1 MLPHT
6 VAYLLCPLGGEKLL
20 LTSNYLHKNEH
31 DEAHQADNQ
40 ANMQNTNKGT
50 PGVNRQYS
58 QVHGNRG
65 AQLNPN
71 RPQGKK

>member
-1 MLPHT
+1 MSGNKPIT
-6 VAYLLCPLGGEKLL
+6 PANN
-20 LTSNYLHKNEH
+20 S
-31 DEAHQADNQ
+31 
-40 ANMQNTNKGT
+40 ANMQNANKGM

-71 RPQGKK
+71 RTQGKK